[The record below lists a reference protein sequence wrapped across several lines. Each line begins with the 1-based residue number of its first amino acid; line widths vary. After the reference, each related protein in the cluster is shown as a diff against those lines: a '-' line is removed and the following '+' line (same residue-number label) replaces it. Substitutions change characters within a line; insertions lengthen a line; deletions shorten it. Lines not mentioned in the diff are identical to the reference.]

1 MTTFELEEYLESHS
15 QIVDNFRNKYA
26 AFLNEQNAGRSTNK
40 KWSSLRIENETDSA
54 VSKFLSNIQAKLSSA
69 MKPRQRK
76 QYASWID
83 YMERNNVIDS
93 LEESMMDLELGA

>member
-40 KWSSLRIENETDSA
+40 KWSSLRIENETSSA
-54 VSKFLSNIQAKLSSA
+54 VIKFISNIQAKLSSA

-76 QYASWID
+76 SYDGWVD
-83 YMERNNVIDS
+83 YMERNNVIDG
-93 LEESMMDLELGA
+93 LEESMMDLELG